1 MTLNIDPMEE
11 PRMYQ
16 QSLLQDGLC
25 DLLENEK
32 FVDCVL
38 KIKDREF
45 PCHRL
50 VLAASSPYFKAMFLS
65 DLEEKKKKEIV
76 LEEVEPGIMG
86 TILRYI
92 YTSDIN
98 LTESNVQDI
107 FTVANMFQIPSLFT
121 VCISFLKQRLGL
133 GNCLA
138 VFRLGLLLDCPQL
151 AIDARNFICERYQ
164 LIVRDQ
170 DFYQLGPSELAAII
184 TCDTLNVDKEEVV
197 FESLLKWVAHD
208 KKERL
213 KDLPELIEC
222 VRFLLMPVDYFANK
236 VEKHEWI
243 RSNPEIGKKLLL
255 VKDAQQGK
263 LPEVKSSRK
272 KTSKGED
279 EKEGLLPGILNNN
292 PRFGMFLKD
301 FMLMISETGAVAYE
315 PVENECY
322 VASTSTEVPKNH
334 CSLLTKENQIFVVGG
349 LFYNEENKEESLNS
363 YFLQFDPVSSEWLGM
378 PPLPSPRCL
387 FGLAETENS
396 IFVVAGKELK
406 EGEKVLDSVM
416 IYDRQ
421 VAVTRSVTQQHRAQ
435 GWRRRGHIQDGTPV
449 RCKAPQA
456 GLEPQT
462 PQKTGPGQTCHAP
475 STHLYPRKMGH
486 KSGFTRNGRERSF
499 KWGESDPLP
508 YSVYGH
514 GTVSHDGL
522 VYVIGGKGEGR
533 KCTKRVCV
541 YNPLKFEWK
550 DLAPLK
556 IARSLFG
563 VAVHQGKIYVA
574 AGVTDTGLT
583 STVEVYDIAGNK
595 WSEFTE
601 FPQERSS
608 LNLISLSGSL
618 YAVGGF
624 AMMPDETSE
633 ESRPSEMND
642 VWKYEEDEKSWNGVL
657 REIQYA
663 SGSSILG
670 VRLNALRL
678 VKM

>member
-421 VAVTRSVTQQHRAQ
+421 
-435 GWRRRGHIQDGTPV
+435 
-449 RCKAPQA
+449 
-456 GLEPQT
+456 
-462 PQKTGPGQTCHAP
+462 
-475 STHLYPRKMGH
+475 
-486 KSGFTRNGRERSF
+486 SF